1 MTSKEFYDENG
12 YYVAKGLFNSTEVG
26 ELESDFDHI
35 VHQISN
41 SGENINARWSG
52 PEVDRIGA
60 TELFIAHTHNVQQ
73 FSAVW
78 LRAFLN
84 QKFLSATKDLIGE
97 DIVLH
102 HSKLFQKPAE
112 KGAAFPMHQDWEYFP
127 TEHDTMMAA
136 IIHVS
141 HATEEMGCF
150 RVYPGT
156 HKLGRIGGTSGNQES
171 DLLEKYPI
179 EGSTALV
186 AEPGDVVFF
195 HYCLIHGSLPNT
207 SQNIR
212 KTVLVQMHSG
222 KDKVVEGCTHP
233 NARLTLSGWNYH
245 SSRGSANND

>member
-1 MTSKEFYDENG
+1 MTPKEFYEENG
-12 YYVAKGLFNSTEVG
+12 YYVAHGVFKPDEVA
-26 ELESDFDHI
+26 ELETDFDKI
-35 VHQISN
+35 VQQISS
-41 SGENINARWSG
+41 SGEDINARWSG
-52 PEVDRIGA
+52 PEMDRIGA
-60 TELFIAHTHNVQQ
+60 TETFVAHTHNVQQ

-78 LRAFLN
+78 HRALMN
-84 QKFLSATKDLIGE
+84 PNFLSVVKDLIGE

-127 TEHDTMMAA
+127 TIHDTMMAG

-141 HATEEMGCF
+141 QATNEMGCL

-156 HKLGRIGGTSGNQES
+156 HRLGRIGGTSGNSES
-171 DLLEKYPI
+171 ELLSQYPI
-179 EGSTALV
+179 EMSTPLTAK
-186 AEPGDVVFF
+186 PGDVVFF

-207 SQNIR
+207 SAEIR

-222 KDKVVEGCTHP
+222 KDKVEDGVTHP

>member
-1 MTSKEFYDENG
+1 MTNKEFFDENG
-12 YYVAKGLFNSTEVG
+12 YLVLRGVFDPAEVA
-26 ELESDFDHI
+26 ELESEFDHI
-35 VHQISN
+35 VRQISA

-60 TELFIAHTHNVQQ
+60 TEMFVAHTHNVQQ
-73 FSAVW
+73 FSAAW

-84 QKFLSATKDLIGE
+84 SKFLSGLQ
-97 DIVLH
+97 DILGPDVVLH

-127 TEHDTMMAA
+127 TLHDTMMAA

-141 HATEEMGCF
+141 QATEEMGCF

-156 HKLGRIGGTSGNQES
+156 HKLGRIGGTTGNQES
-171 DLLEKYPI
+171 ELLSQYPI
-179 EGSTALV
+179 EGSTALE
-186 AEPGDVVFF
+186 AQPGDVVLF
-195 HYCLIHGSLPNT
+195 HYCLIHGSLSNT

-212 KTVLVQMHSG
+212 KTVLVQVHSG
-222 KDKVVEGCTHP
+222 NDAVEEGCQHP

-245 SSRGSANND
+245 SSRSSANND

>member
-1 MTSKEFYDENG
+1 MTNREFYEENG
-12 YYVAKGLFNSTEVG
+12 YLVAKGVFNAKEVSD
-26 ELESDFDHI
+26 LESDFDHI
-35 VHQISN
+35 VQQIS
-41 SGENINARWSG
+41 STGENINARWAG

-78 LRAFLN
+78 LRALMN
-84 QKFLSATKDLIGE
+84 PKFLAVVGEILGE
-97 DIVLH
+97 DIILH

-127 TEHDTMMAA
+127 TELDTMMAG

-150 RVYPGT
+150 RVYPGS
-156 HKLGRIGGTSGNQES
+156 HKLGKIGGTTGNKDS
-171 DLLEKYPI
+171 DLLTNYPI
-179 EGSTALV
+179 EGSKPLI

-212 KTVLVQMHSG
+212 KTVLAQLHSG
-222 KDKVVEGCTHP
+222 KDKVVDGCTHP
-233 NARLTLSGWNYH
+233 NARLTLSGWNHH